1 MSLLGLIARELRHH
15 WVNALL
21 GTLGLV
27 IAVALLVAVKMT
39 TAAAQRETTRVM
51 RDLGFNL
58 RIIPRATDMDHF
70 WTHGFSDQTM
80 PEDAVKRLAAQH
92 GVFLSFN
99 HLTPALEG
107 RIDVGGRPALLTGL
121 GETIVD
127 PNEGKQPMGFRLKPG
142 QVILGRAVADRLA
155 AKRGGVVRLNEQ
167 EFAVERILGESGTEE
182 DVRIYGALADAQKIL
197 GLSGRINEIKAIDCL
212 CLTSDEDPLSQ
223 LRAVIEEILPEARV
237 LQLTALADARARQR
251 QMAERYARFAVPLVL
266 LVGAGWLALLAW
278 LNVRERRAEIGLWR
292 ALGHGSPRIAGLLLG
307 KAVLLGVIGAVAGYG
322 LGTGIALSAGPEI
335 FQVTARSLRAEPALL
350 LWALLLT
357 PVFAALASLLPT
369 MLAVAQ
375 EPAKT
380 LRAD

>member
-1 MSLLGLIARELRHH
+1 MSLFGLIARELRHH

-223 LRAVIEEILPEARV
+223 LRAVIEDILPEARV

-307 KAVLLGVIGAVAGYG
+307 KAVLLGVIGAVVGYG

-350 LWALLLT
+350 LWALLLAPT
-357 PVFAALASLLPT
+357 FAALASLLPT

>member
-155 AKRGGVVRLNEQ
+155 AKRGGGVRINEQ

-350 LWALLLT
+350 LWALLLA
-357 PVFAALASLLPT
+357 PAFAALASLLPT

>member
-1 MSLLGLIARELRHH
+1 MSLFGLIARELRHH

-167 EFAVERILGESGTEE
+167 EFAVERILGESGTDE

-223 LRAVIEEILPEARV
+223 LRAVIEDILPEARV

-350 LWALLLT
+350 LWALLLAPT
-357 PVFAALASLLPT
+357 FAALASLLPT

>member
-27 IAVALLVAVKMT
+27 IAVALLVAVQMT

-223 LRAVIEEILPEARV
+223 LRAVIEDILPEARV

-350 LWALLLT
+350 LWALLLA
-357 PVFAALASLLPT
+357 PAFAALASLLPT

>member
-1 MSLLGLIARELRHH
+1 MSLAGLILRELRHH
-15 WVNALL
+15 WANALL
-21 GTLGLV
+21 VTLGLV

-39 TAAAQRETTRVM
+39 TAAAERETRRVM

-80 PEDAVKRLAAQH
+80 PEEAVRRLAASH
-92 GVFLSFN
+92 GVFLNFN

-107 RIDVGGRPALLTGL
+107 RLELGGRPALLTGL

-127 PNEGKQPMGFRLKPG
+127 PNEGKQPMGYRLKPG
-142 QVILGRAVADRLA
+142 QVILGRAIATRLE
-155 AKRGGVVRLNEQ
+155 AKRGETIRLSNR
-167 EFAVERILGESGTEE
+167 EFTVERILGESGTEE
-182 DVRIYGALADAQKIL
+182 DVRIYGALADVQAVL
-197 GLSGRINEIKAIDCL
+197 GLPERINEIKAIDCL
-212 CLTSDEDPLSQ
+212 CLTADEDPLAQ

-237 LQLTALADARARQR
+237 LQLTVLADARARQR

-278 LNVRERRAEIGLWR
+278 LNVRERRSEIGLWR
-292 ALGHGSPRIAGLLLG
+292 ALGHGSARIAGLLLG
-307 KAVLLGVIGAVAGYG
+307 KALLLGAVGALAGYA
-322 LGTGIALSAGPEI
+322 LGTWIALSAGPEI
-335 FQVTARSLRAEPALL
+335 FKVTAKSLIADPTLL
-350 LWALLLT
+350 GWALALT
-357 PVFAALASLLPT
+357 PAFSALASLLPT
-369 MLAVAQ
+369 MAAVAQ

>member
-1 MSLLGLIARELRHH
+1 MNLGGLILRELRHR
-15 WVNALL
+15 WVNAMLS
-21 GTLGLV
+21 GFGLT

-39 TAAAQRETTRVM
+39 TAASERETRRVM

-58 RIIPRATDMDHF
+58 RIIPRTTDMDHF
-70 WTHGFSDQTM
+70 WTHGYSDETM
-80 PEDAVKRLAAQH
+80 AEDAVKRLAAGH

-107 RIDVGGRPALLTGL
+107 RLEVGGKPALLTGL
-121 GETIVD
+121 GDTIVD

-142 QVILGRAVADRLA
+142 QIILGPAIAERLN
-155 AKRGGVVRLNEQ
+155 AKRGGTVRIGER
-167 EFAVERILGESGTEE
+167 EFVVERILGESGTEE
-182 DVRIYGALADAQKIL
+182 DVRIYGALGDVQAVL
-197 GLSGRINEIKAIDCL
+197 GLPERINEIKAIDCL
-212 CLTSDEDPLSQ
+212 CLTAEEDPLSQ
-223 LRAVIEEILPEARV
+223 LRAVIGEILPEARV
-237 LQLTALADARARQR
+237 LQLSALADARARQR

-266 LVGAGWLALLAW
+266 LMGAGWLALLAW

-292 ALGHGSPRIAGLLLG
+292 ALGHGSPRIAALLLG
-307 KAVLLGVIGAVAGYG
+307 KAILLGVAGAVAGYG
-322 LGTGIALSAGPEI
+322 LGTWIALSAGPDI
-335 FQVTARSLRAEPALL
+335 FQVTARSMRAEPGLL

-357 PVFAALASLLPT
+357 PLFAALASLLPA